1 MEKKMSA
8 WDRQTTVASG
18 QAGVIDQGLRSYMLK
33 VYNYMA
39 SGILLTA
46 VIAYFAGTS
55 DAFIGTMLTQGADG
69 RMGMS
74 MIGYAIT
81 FAPLAMVF
89 FMMFKL
95 NSMSTQTLQITFWA
109 YAALMGLSLFSIFM
123 IYTQTSILKVLF
135 TTAGTFGLLSMYG
148 YATKR
153 DLTGMGTFLMVG
165 MWAVLITSLIN
176 VFLLK
181 SSMFDLVLSCVG
193 VLLALGFTA
202 YDTQK
207 IKEVY
212 YQASGSADGLAR
224 ASTLGALKL
233 YMDFLYLFVNLLR
246 LMGDRR

>member
-1 MEKKMSA
+1 MSA
-8 WDRQTTVASG
+8 WDRQTTVAAG
-18 QAGVIDQGLRSYMLK
+18 QAGAIDQGLRSYMLK

-46 VIAYFAGTS
+46 IIAYFAGTS
-55 DAFIGTMLTQGADG
+55 EAFIGTMLTQGADG
-69 RMGMS
+69 MVSMS
-74 MIGYAIT
+74 PIGWIIT

-135 TTAGTFGLLSMYG
+135 TTAGTFGLLSIYG
-148 YATKR
+148 YTTKR

-165 MWAVLITSLIN
+165 MWSILVVSLIN

-181 SSMFDLVLSCVG
+181 SSMLDLGLSCLG
-193 VLLALGFTA
+193 VLIALGFTA

-212 YQASGSADGLAR
+212 YQASSSADGLAR
-224 ASTLGALKL
+224 ASVLGSLKL

>member
-1 MEKKMSA
+1 MSA
-8 WDRQTTVASG
+8 WDRQTTVTGESQSRA
-18 QAGVIDQGLRSYMLK
+18 IDQGLRSYMLK

-39 SGILLTA
+39 SGVLLTA

-55 DAFIGTMLTQGADG
+55 DAFLGMMLTQTAQGTVGVAPL
-69 RMGMS
+69 
-74 MIGYAIT
+74 GYVVM

-109 YAALMGLSLFSIFM
+109 YAAIMGLSLFSIFL
-123 IYTQTSILKVLF
+123 IYTQTSILRVLF
-135 TTAGTFGLLSMYG
+135 VTAGTFGLLSMYG

-153 DLTGMGTFLMVG
+153 DLTSWGTFLTVG
-165 MWAVLITSLIN
+165 AWAMLIVSLVN
-176 VFLLK
+176 FFLLK
-181 SSMFDLVLSCVG
+181 SSGLQLAMSYIG

-212 YQASGSADGLAR
+212 YQIGGSAEAIKR
-224 ASTLGALKL
+224 ASIMGALNL
-233 YMDFLYLFVNLLR
+233 YMDFIYLFINLMRIL
-246 LMGDRR
+246 GERR